1 MARRYQAGENRDDGS
16 TCPAGDLRQ
25 DGEVIDADALLQ
37 PEIFEINRLAARPPL
52 EPYSSAEEAREGAG
66 SPWRRSLDGEW
77 RFRLV
82 DSPSAAPAR
91 WMAPATSDAR
101 WRTVTV
107 PGCWTRQDT
116 GDEPH
121 YTNIVMPWPDTDA
134 PFTPARNPTGLH
146 RTRFRVPRAWR
157 GRDVVV
163 HLGGFESVAVV
174 WCNGVFVGMGKDSR
188 LPSEFDLTPH
198 LVAGENL
205 LAVMVIR
212 WSDATWIEDQDHWW
226 HAGLHR
232 SVHLE
237 ARAPTRL
244 DDLCIDADVD
254 PRSTTGVL
262 SVTGRLNRASNGHA
276 IRVSLETAG
285 GRRIGPSVT
294 AAVEVRDRGSQY
306 EEVLSALTYPGAV
319 ASVVLDGL
327 RVDPWSA
334 ETPTRYRVVTE
345 LLDAGGQVVEAHAT
359 WTGFRR
365 IELLDR
371 RLMVNGVAVKILG
384 VNRHDHHP
392 VTGKTVT
399 GDEMRDELVLMKQ
412 HNVNAVRTAH
422 YPNDHRL
429 LDLCDELGLYVI
441 DEANVECHGRE
452 LALAH
457 DLRYEAAIMSRV
469 TRMVVRDR
477 NHPCVIGWSLGNES
491 GHAPVHDAAAAWI
504 KRTDPSRFVHHEG
517 AERWRNR
524 VGSAEWCR
532 PPTASERA
540 SNDVLT
546 AMYPAISTIV
556 DWARWAERTGLDDR
570 PMLICE
576 YSHAMGNSN
585 GSLDSYLDA
594 FWTEPAMAGGFVWD
608 WRDQGLA
615 EHSADGR
622 FYWAYGGHFG
632 DEPNDANFCINGL
645 VGPDLTPHP
654 VMRELAWGCRP
665 VTVDHLGGRRVRV
678 ANRRFFTGLGDLA
691 MHWTLEVDGK
701 RIEGGRIDLE
711 IGPGRSR
718 IVNLPLPRTVP
729 AGEAHVRIEF
739 RLRRAAAW
747 APRGHVV
754 AWDQVS
760 LGGETVVPR
769 SRRRS
774 IAVDTTDT
782 GLAGVAVDGVTVID
796 GDIVGSLWRAPTDND
811 GVQQGWMSEVQGRRP
826 RWVGWGLDRLQVHT
840 DSVRRRRRDGIDRI
854 TLDRRLVGHG
864 QEARHRTTITVADG
878 QIRFDERIDVP
889 DAWFDVPRVGVR
901 FETSPDLDRLVW
913 FGLGPHETYPDR
925 RSAATV
931 GRWEST
937 VADQFHPYVVPQEHA
952 AHVETRWLELTGSQG
967 RGLRIVGA
975 EPLIM
980 TARSHHDAALTGA
993 ATLAELERAATT
1005 EVHVDAAMRGLGTDA
1020 CGPDT
1025 LRAFRVGS
1033 GTHRWTWFLAPVR

>member
-1 MARRYQAGENRDDGS
+1 M
-16 TCPAGDLRQ
+16 L
-25 DGEVIDADALLQ
+25 DADTLLQ
-37 PEIFEINRLAARPPL
+37 PEVFEINRLAARPPL
-52 EPYSSAEEAREGAG
+52 IPYPSADEARAAAG

-77 RFRLV
+77 RFRLA
-82 DSPSAAPAR
+82 DAPAAAPVR
-91 WMAPATSDAR
+91 WMMPATSDAR
-101 WRTVTV
+101 WRTITV
-107 PGCWTRQDT
+107 PGCWTRQNT
-116 GDEPH
+116 GDRPH

-134 PFTPARNPTGLH
+134 PYSPPRNPTGLH
-146 RTRFRVPRAWR
+146 RTAFRVPRAWR
-157 GRDVVV
+157 GRDVVL
-163 HLGGFESVAVV
+163 HLGGFESVAAV

-237 ARAPTRL
+237 ARARTRV
-244 DDLCIDADVD
+244 DDLRIDADFD
-254 PRSTTGVL
+254 PRARSGALAV
-262 SVTGRLNRASNGHA
+262 SARLNTASSGHA
-276 IRVSLETAG
+276 IRVWLETAG
-285 GRRIGPSVT
+285 GRRVGRAAT
-294 AAVEVRDRGSQY
+294 TAVEERDRGSQY

-319 ASVVLDGL
+319 ACVALDEL
-327 RVDPWSA
+327 PVDPWTA

-345 LLDAGGQVVEAHAT
+345 LLDGDGQVVEAHAT

-365 IELLDR
+365 VELVDR
-371 RLMVNGVAVKILG
+371 RLKINGVPVKILG

-399 GDEMRDELVLMKQ
+399 VDEMRDELVLMKQ
-412 HNVNAVRTAH
+412 HNLNAVRTAH

-457 DLRYEAAIMSRV
+457 DPRYEAAIMSRI
-469 TRMVVRDR
+469 TRMVARDR

-491 GHAPVHDAAAAWI
+491 GHAPVHDAAAAWVA
-504 KRTDPSRFVHHEG
+504 RTDPSRFVHHEG

-524 VGSAEWCR
+524 ADAAAWCR

-546 AMYPAISTIV
+546 AMYPPISTIV
-556 DWARWAERTGLDDR
+556 EWSRWAERTELDDR

-585 GSLDSYLDA
+585 GSLDRYLDA

-615 EHSADGR
+615 EHDGAGR

-632 DEPNDANFCINGL
+632 DQPNDANFCINGL
-645 VGPDLTPHP
+645 VGPDLVPHP

-665 VTVDHLGGRRVRV
+665 ITAEHVGGRRVRV
-678 ANRRFFTGLGDLA
+678 TNRRFFTDVSDLA
-691 MHWTLEVDGK
+691 MHWALEVDGT
-701 RIEGGRIDLE
+701 RVERGRIDLE
-711 IGPGRSR
+711 LGPGRSKTLS
-718 IVNLPLPRTVP
+718 LPVPRTLPV
-729 AGEAHVRIEF
+729 GEAYVRVEF
-739 RLRRAAAW
+739 RLRRATAW

-754 AWDQVS
+754 AWDQIA
-760 LGGETVVPR
+760 LGGEVATPPR
-769 SRRRS
+769 RRRS
-774 IAVDTTDT
+774 IEVDTTDR
-782 GLAGVAVDGVTVID
+782 GLAGITID
-796 GDIVGSLWRAPTDND
+796 GDTVVEGDVIGSLWRAPTDND

-826 RWVGWGLDRLQVHT
+826 RWVGWGLDRLRVET
-840 DSVRRRRRDGIDRI
+840 DAVRRRRRDGDERI
-854 TLDRRLVGHG
+854 TLDRRLVGDAHH
-864 QEARHRTTITVADG
+864 ARHRTTITVADG
-878 QIRFDERIDVP
+878 MVRFDERIDLP
-889 DAWFDVPRVGVR
+889 DTWFDVPRVGVR
-901 FETSPDLDRLVW
+901 FEVPAGLDRLAW

-925 RSAATV
+925 RAGATV
-931 GRWEST
+931 GRWRSS

-952 AHVETRWLELTGSQG
+952 AHVDTRWLELCAERGH
-967 RGLRIVGA
+967 GLRVTGA

-980 TARSHHDAALTGA
+980 TARLHHDEALTQA
-993 ATLAELERAATT
+993 ATLAALDPARTT
-1005 EVHVDAAMRGLGTDA
+1005 EVHVDVAMRGLGTDA

-1025 LRAFRVGS
+1025 LREFRVGAS
-1033 GTHRWTWFLAPVR
+1033 TYRWTWFLTATR